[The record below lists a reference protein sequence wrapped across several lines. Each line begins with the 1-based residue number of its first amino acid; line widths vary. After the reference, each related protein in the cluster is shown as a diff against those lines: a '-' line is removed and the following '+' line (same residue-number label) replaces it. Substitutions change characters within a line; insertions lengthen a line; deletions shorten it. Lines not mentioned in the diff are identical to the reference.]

1 MIARREFLAAAGLG
15 GLAACSGDS
24 GLPVVGVVPK
34 GTNHVFWQSVHA
46 GAIKAGEEFDLEI
59 LWNAPQLE
67 IDSARQ
73 IAIVENLITREVD
86 GIVLAPVDA
95 DALVSVVHRAADRG
109 IPVAIFDSA
118 INTDRIITF
127 VVTDNYQG
135 GVMAA
140 ERMGEILDGK
150 GKVGVIGF
158 MPGSA
163 STMKREAGF
172 TDTIKKFP
180 DIENL
185 GVKFNMADRAK
196 ALAEAEN
203 LLTAHPDLA
212 GFFANNESS
221 LDGTVQ
227 AVKQRGLGG
236 KVKIVGFDASETLV
250 ADMRAG
256 VIDSIVVQDPFK
268 MGYESTRQMALHLGG
283 GETVRHI
290 DSGAYLLLP
299 ENVDTPEMQAVVFPD
314 IAYWAGARAGRALTC
329 RAMTSSSCARR
340 SSWPRV
346 QSAPVRFPSARS
358 SSTPGESWAVAPT
371 ARSRTTIP
379 RRTPRSSRCVRQ
391 RSSWVTSACGRRPHT
406 PRWSRAPCA
415 PERWSPPVSGGW
427 SSARATCAS
436 EP

>member
-1 MIARREFLAAAGLG
+1 MPAACAIMFRMLTRRDVLGSAPFLGT
-15 GLAACSGDS
+15 LAACAGGSGK
-24 GLPVVGVVPK
+24 PVVGVVPK
-34 GTNHVFWQSVHA
+34 GTNHTFWQSVHA
-46 GAIKAGEEFDLEI
+46 GAIKAGEEFGLEI

-73 IAIVENLITREVD
+73 ISIVENLITRQVD

-95 DALVSVVHRAADRG
+95 DALVNVVERAADRG

-118 INTDRIITF
+118 INTDRIVTF

-140 ERMGEILDGK
+140 ERMGEILGGE

-172 TDTIKKFP
+172 AETVEKKFP
-180 DIENL
+180 GIEIV

-212 GFFANNESS
+212 GFFADNESS
-221 LDGTVQ
+221 VDGTVQ
-227 AVKQRGLGG
+227 AVKQRGLSGR
-236 KVKIVGFDASETLV
+236 VRIVGFDASETLV
-250 ADMRAG
+250 EDMRAG

-268 MGYESTRQMALHLGG
+268 MGFESTRQMALHLQ
-283 GETVRHI
+283 GEPTETHI
-290 DSGAYLLLP
+290 DSGAYLLRP

-314 IAYWAGARAGRALTC
+314 LEYWLGREGAG
-329 RAMTSSSCARR
+329 
-340 SSWPRV
+340 
-346 QSAPVRFPSARS
+346 
-358 SSTPGESWAVAPT
+358 
-371 ARSRTTIP
+371 
-379 RRTPRSSRCVRQ
+379 
-391 RSSWVTSACGRRPHT
+391 H
-406 PRWSRAPCA
+406 
-415 PERWSPPVSGGW
+415 
-427 SSARATCAS
+427 
-436 EP
+436 

>member
-1 MIARREFLAAAGLG
+1 MIARREFLAAASLG

-24 GLPVVGVVPK
+24 GLPLVGVVPK
-34 GTNHVFWQSVHA
+34 GTNHIFWQSVHA
-46 GAIKAGEEFDLEI
+46 GAIKAGEEFGLEI

-86 GIVLAPVDA
+86 GLVLAPVHEDG
-95 DALVSVVHRAADRG
+95 LVSVVERAAGRG

-118 INTDRIITF
+118 INTDQIITF
-127 VVTDNYQG
+127 VVTDNYKG

-140 ERMGEILDGK
+140 ERMGKILGGK
-150 GKVGVIGF
+150 GKVGVISF

-172 TDTIKKFP
+172 TETIESEFP
-180 DIENL
+180 DIRIV
-185 GVKFNMADRAK
+185 GVRYNMADRAK

-212 GFFANNESS
+212 GFFADNEGSV
-221 LDGTVQ
+221 DGTVQ
-227 AVKQRGLGG
+227 AVKQRGLGR

-290 DSGAYLLLP
+290 DSGVYLLLP
-299 ENVDTPEMQAVVFPD
+299 ENVDTPEMKAVVFPD
-314 IAYWAGARAGRALTC
+314 LEYWLDRE
-329 RAMTSSSCARR
+329 
-340 SSWPRV
+340 
-346 QSAPVRFPSARS
+346 
-358 SSTPGESWAVAPT
+358 PG
-371 ARSRTTIP
+371 
-379 RRTPRSSRCVRQ
+379 
-391 RSSWVTSACGRRPHT
+391 GH
-406 PRWSRAPCA
+406 
-415 PERWSPPVSGGW
+415 
-427 SSARATCAS
+427 
-436 EP
+436 

>member
-1 MIARREFLAAAGLG
+1 MG
-15 GLAACSGDS
+15 GLAACTGGGSM
-24 GLPVVGVVPK
+24 PIVGVVPK
-34 GTNHVFWQSVHA
+34 GTNHTFWQSVHA
-46 GAIKAGEEFDLEI
+46 GAIKAGEEFGLEI

-67 IDSARQ
+67 IDTARQ
-73 IAIVENLITREVD
+73 ISIVENLITRQVA

-95 DALVSVVHRAADRG
+95 EALVTVVERAADRG

-118 INTDRIITF
+118 INTDRIVTF

-172 TDTIKKFP
+172 VETVAEKFRG
-180 DIENL
+180 IEIV
-185 GVKFNMADRAK
+185 GVRFNMADRAK

-212 GFFANNESS
+212 GFFADNESS
-221 LDGTVQ
+221 VDGTVQ
-227 AVKQRGLGG
+227 AVKLRGASG

-250 ADMRAG
+250 EDMRNG

-268 MGYESTRQMALHLGG
+268 MGYESTRQMSIHLAG
-283 GETVRHI
+283 GETSRHI
-290 DSGAYLLLP
+290 DSGAYLLRP

-314 IAYWAGARAGRALTC
+314 LEYWLGRK
-329 RAMTSSSCARR
+329 
-340 SSWPRV
+340 
-346 QSAPVRFPSARS
+346 
-358 SSTPGESWAVAPT
+358 
-371 ARSRTTIP
+371 
-379 RRTPRSSRCVRQ
+379 
-391 RSSWVTSACGRRPHT
+391 
-406 PRWSRAPCA
+406 
-415 PERWSPPVSGGW
+415 GGGH
-427 SSARATCAS
+427 
-436 EP
+436 

>member
-1 MIARREFLAAAGLG
+1 MIARREFLAVAGLG
-15 GLAACSGDS
+15 GLAACSRAS

-73 IAIVENLITREVD
+73 ISIVENLITREVD

-118 INTDRIITF
+118 INTDRIISF
-127 VVTDNYQG
+127 VVTDNYLG

-140 ERMGEILDGK
+140 KRMGEILEGK

-172 TDTIKKFP
+172 EDTITKEFP
-180 DIENL
+180 DIEFL
-185 GVKFNMADRAK
+185 GTRFNMADRAK
-196 ALAEAEN
+196 ALEEAEN

-212 GFFANNESS
+212 GFFADNESS

-299 ENVDTPEMQAVVFPD
+299 DNVDTPEMRAVVFPD
-314 IAYWAGARAGRALTC
+314 LEYWLGRE
-329 RAMTSSSCARR
+329 
-340 SSWPRV
+340 
-346 QSAPVRFPSARS
+346 
-358 SSTPGESWAVAPT
+358 PG
-371 ARSRTTIP
+371 
-379 RRTPRSSRCVRQ
+379 
-391 RSSWVTSACGRRPHT
+391 GH
-406 PRWSRAPCA
+406 
-415 PERWSPPVSGGW
+415 
-427 SSARATCAS
+427 
-436 EP
+436 

>member
-1 MIARREFLAAAGLG
+1 MSRMLTRRDVLGSAPFLGT
-15 GLAACSGDS
+15 LAACVGGSGK
-24 GLPVVGVVPK
+24 PVVGVVPK
-34 GTNHVFWQSVHA
+34 GTNHTFWQSVHA
-46 GAIKAGEEFDLEI
+46 GAIKAGEEFGLEI

-73 IAIVENLITREVD
+73 ISIVENLITRQVD

-95 DALVSVVHRAADRG
+95 DALVNVVERAADRG

-118 INTDRIITF
+118 INTDRIVTF

-140 ERMGEILDGK
+140 ERMGEILGGE

-172 TDTIKKFP
+172 VETVEEKFP
-180 DIENL
+180 GIEII

-212 GFFANNESS
+212 GFFADNESS
-221 LDGTVQ
+221 VDGTVQ
-227 AVKQRGLGG
+227 AVKQRGLSGR
-236 KVKIVGFDASETLV
+236 VRIVGFDASETLV
-250 ADMRAG
+250 EDMRAG

-268 MGYESTRQMALHLGG
+268 MGFESTRQMGLHLQ
-283 GETVRHI
+283 GEATETHI
-290 DSGAYLLLP
+290 DSGAYLLRP

-314 IAYWAGARAGRALTC
+314 LKYWLGREGAG
-329 RAMTSSSCARR
+329 
-340 SSWPRV
+340 
-346 QSAPVRFPSARS
+346 
-358 SSTPGESWAVAPT
+358 
-371 ARSRTTIP
+371 
-379 RRTPRSSRCVRQ
+379 
-391 RSSWVTSACGRRPHT
+391 H
-406 PRWSRAPCA
+406 
-415 PERWSPPVSGGW
+415 
-427 SSARATCAS
+427 
-436 EP
+436 

>member
-15 GLAACSGDS
+15 GLAACSGGS

-46 GAIKAGEEFDLEI
+46 GAIKAGEEFGLEI

-73 IAIVENLITREVD
+73 IAIVENLITRRVD
-86 GIVLAPVDA
+86 GIVLAPVGE
-95 DALVSVVHRAADRG
+95 DALVTVVERAAASG

-118 INTDRIITF
+118 INTDQIITF

-172 TDTIKKFP
+172 VETVAEKFP
-180 DIENL
+180 GIEIVG
-185 GVKFNMADRAK
+185 GVRFNMADRAK

-212 GFFANNESS
+212 GFFADNESS
-221 LDGTVQ
+221 VDGTVQ

-268 MGYESTRQMALHLGG
+268 MGYESTRQMALHLDGA
-283 GETVRHI
+283 ETVRHI

-299 ENVDTPEMQAVVFPD
+299 ENVDTPEMKAVVFPD
-314 IAYWAGARAGRALTC
+314 LEYWLGRE
-329 RAMTSSSCARR
+329 
-340 SSWPRV
+340 
-346 QSAPVRFPSARS
+346 
-358 SSTPGESWAVAPT
+358 PG
-371 ARSRTTIP
+371 
-379 RRTPRSSRCVRQ
+379 
-391 RSSWVTSACGRRPHT
+391 GH
-406 PRWSRAPCA
+406 
-415 PERWSPPVSGGW
+415 
-427 SSARATCAS
+427 
-436 EP
+436 